1 MNWQPGATVAILQAR
16 AKLLADI
23 RAFFSGRKVLEV
35 ETPLLASAGVTD
47 PHLVNFSTEMHLP
60 GAEKGQKLFLQTSP
74 EYAMKRLLCGGSG
87 SIYQICK
94 AFRNEEQGHQHNP
107 EFTMLE
113 WYRVG
118 FDHWQLMQE
127 IQELLAPLLGVA
139 DFQQLSYQKAF
150 KRYLNFDPLVDSDK
164 SLASLCSKH
173 GFENFATP
181 ETPRDTQLQLLFSHL
196 IEPQIGQD
204 RPCFIYDFPASQA
217 ALARI
222 SNDDNRVAERFELY
236 YKGVE
241 LANGFHELQS
251 PDEQRQRFAQDNDLR
266 KAMGQPQ
273 AQPDLKFL
281 AALQQGLP
289 ACSGVALG
297 LDRLLMLVLGCAD
310 IDQVLSF
317 SISRA

>member
-1 MNWQPGATVAILQAR
+1 MNWQPGATVEVLQAR

-23 RAFFSGRKVLEV
+23 RAFFSGRNVMEV
-35 ETPLLASAGVTD
+35 ETPLLASASVTD
-47 PHLVNFSTEMHLP
+47 PHLVNFSTEMLMP
-60 GAEKGQKLFLQTSP
+60 GAEKGQQLFLQTSP
-74 EYAMKRLLCGGSG
+74 EYAMKRLLCAGSG

-94 AFRNEEQGHQHNP
+94 AFRNEEQGRLHNP

-127 IQELLAPLLGVA
+127 MQELLAPLLGTA
-139 DFQQLSYQKAF
+139 EFKQHSYQLVF
-150 KRYLNFDPLVDSDK
+150 QELLDFDPLEGSDAA
-164 SLASLCSKH
+164 LAQLCMAH
-173 GFENFATP
+173 GFDNFATP
-181 ETPRDTQLQLLFSHL
+181 EIPRDTQLQLLFSHL
-196 IEPQIGQD
+196 IEPRISQD
-204 RPCFIYDFPASQA
+204 SPCFIYNFPASQA

-251 PDEQRQRFAQDNDLR
+251 AEEQLQRFTQDNDLR
-266 KAMGQPQ
+266 KEMGLPQ
-273 AQPDLKFL
+273 AQPDLKFI

-289 ACSGVALG
+289 DCSGVALG
-297 LDRLLMLVLGCAD
+297 LDRLLMLVLGCSD